1 MDVLLR
7 RARPE
12 DAEACGQICYDAFST
27 INTRHGVQPDFPSPE
42 AAQGLLRGLFSHPG
56 FYAVVA
62 EAGGQIAGSNVMD
75 ERSTIAG
82 IGPITIDPGAQNGG
96 IGRMLMQDVLDRAR
110 DKGFPGVRLVQAA
123 FHGRSL
129 SLYAKLGF
137 QVREP
142 LAVMNGTVNT
152 APPDGATVRPATA
165 DDLEACNRIHEQ
177 VHGCGRA
184 GETAEAIGQGTA
196 LVVERGGQVR
206 GYASLVGFFGH
217 AAGETDADIAAL
229 IAGAGTFHG
238 PGILVP
244 MRNAPLFSWCLGSG
258 LRVMQTMNLM
268 TVGLYNEPRG
278 AYLPS
283 ILY

>member
-1 MDVLLR
+1 MDALLR

-12 DAEACGQICYDAFST
+12 DAEACGQICFDAFAT
-27 INTRHGVQPDFPSPE
+27 INARHGVPPDFPSPVV
-42 AAQGLLRGLFSHPG
+42 AQGLLRGLFSHPG

-62 EAGGQIAGSNVMD
+62 EAGGRIAGSNAMD

-96 IGRMLMQDVLDRAR
+96 IGRMLMQDALDRAR

-142 LAVMNGTVNT
+142 LAVMNGTVNA
-152 APPDGATVRPATA
+152 APQDGATVRPATA
-165 DDLEACNRIHEQ
+165 DDLDACNRICEQ
-177 VHGCGRA
+177 VHGIGRA

-196 LVVERGGQVR
+196 RVVERDGRVR
-206 GYASLVGFFGH
+206 GYASLIGFSGH

-229 IAGAGTFHG
+229 IAGAGPFHG

-244 MRNAPLFSWCLGSG
+244 IRNAALFSWCLESG
-258 LRVMQTMNLM
+258 LRVTQTMNLM